1 VTRPAPV
8 LATRPLRSDDTL
20 IIARRPGGPRPF
32 DAALFGGL
40 DASVIA
46 DLIDQLPLVY
56 FRAGQLVY
64 AMGEPGDQLYLV
76 VEGKVKIGSRGDDGR
91 ESLLEI
97 VGPSEMFEAL
107 SV

>member
-1 VTRPAPV
+1 
-8 LATRPLRSDDTL
+8 
-20 IIARRPGGPRPF
+20 
-32 DAALFGGL
+32 
-40 DASVIA
+40 
-46 DLIDQLPLVY
+46 VY

-97 VGPSEMFEAL
+97 VGPSEMFGAL